1 MSRNSELYEQ
11 DFYTWTQTTA
21 ALIRAGKWQDLK
33 APRDRAWT
41 ALVPVISTLAC
52 LLFVVSGMTGCAAIA
67 ALPIDLPSGPSG
79 AGPTSVLTRTEVQL
93 KQRNYRVV
101 QTNLRGTS
109 QGFALLG
116 ILVLKPPDATEA
128 FAKLL
133 AGVENLEGQ
142 AVAVINVMQDSSA
155 PFFLLFSLPTITFRA
170 DVVEFVEP

>member
-1 MSRNSELYEQ
+1 MSRNGDLYTE

-21 ALIRAGKWQDLK
+21 ALIRASQGQDLK
-33 APRDRAWT
+33 PPRTRAWT
-41 ALVPVISTLAC
+41 APVTVISTLAC
-52 LLFVVSGMTGCAAIA
+52 LLFVMIGMTGCAAIA

-79 AGPTSVLTRTEVQL
+79 SGPTSVLTLTEVHL
-93 KQRNYRVV
+93 RQRNYRVV
-101 QTNLRGTS
+101 QTNLRGAS
-109 QGFALLG
+109 RGFALLG
-116 ILVLKPPDATEA
+116 LITLKPPDATEA